1 MAYET
6 PLKIS
11 EVVQKISN
19 NKFVLPSIQREY
31 VWDTEQIETLFDSLM
46 QGYPIGAFLF
56 WEIDKEYIEKF
67 DFYEFLRNY
76 HERNSVHNKKIDLKG
91 SPDGVTA
98 ILDGQQRLTSIY
110 IGLKGSFAYKLKH
123 KQKNNAN
130 AYPARKLYLNLLA
143 EANDDNKKY
152 DFRFLIPRDVKNDE
166 NNHWFEVGK
175 ILNMKDISDK
185 DDYLEDNVRYR
196 DNLPCCSKEQSR
208 FASRTLS
215 QLYNIINELGTVCYY
230 REQSKE
236 LDKVLNIFVRVNSGG
251 TKLSYSDLLLSI
263 ASAQWDTYDAR
274 EEITD
279 FVDEVNV
286 SGKGFKINK
295 DFIMRSM
302 LVLTDLEVAFKVK
315 NFNKENTAK
324 IEKNWDNIKCA
335 IRQTVSL
342 VSSFGYS
349 GETLSSN
356 SALIPIA
363 YYLLRKGI
371 PDNFVYS
378 SKYKEDRDKI
388 KKWLISALLKKQ
400 FSGQPAN
407 MIHTIRDI
415 IKSNTTDQFPL
426 EKIIEKFKGTD
437 KSIVFTDDDID
448 EYLVNLRYGKSET
461 LSTLMLLYPSL
472 DFANNFHIDHM
483 YPKSKF
489 NKAYLSKMGV
499 PAEDIPK
506 YMDAVN
512 DISNLQLLDGVA
524 NEEKNDKDFN
534 KWFNEKYQT
543 ESEREEQRN
552 KHYMPNIEYS
562 YFNFMD
568 FISQRR
574 ELIKSQLKELLK

>member
-1 MAYET
+1 MAYNT
-6 PLKIS
+6 LKIS
-11 EVVQKISN
+11 KVMEKISSN
-19 NKFVLPSIQREY
+19 ELVLPSIQREY
-31 VWDTEQIETLFDSLM
+31 VWDTEQIEKLFDSLM
-46 QGYPIGAFLF
+46 QGYPIGTFLF
-56 WEIDKEYIEKF
+56 WEIDKEYIGKF

-76 HERNSVHNKKIDLKG
+76 HERDSRHNKKIDLKG
-91 SPDGVTA
+91 YSGKVTS

-110 IGLKGSFAYKLKH
+110 IALKGTYTYKLKY
-123 KQKNNAN
+123 KRNNNDN

-143 EANDDNKKY
+143 EAKDDDKKY
-152 DFRFLIPRDVKNDE
+152 DFRFLIPNDVKNDE
-166 NNHWFEVGK
+166 NNYWFEVGK
-175 ILNMKDISDK
+175 ILDMKDGDSYQYVFDNITYSK
-185 DDYLEDNVRYR
+185 DDIIYT
-196 DNLPCCSKEQSR
+196 KEK
-208 FASRTLS
+208 AGIAVNTLGR
-215 QLYNIINELGTVCYY
+215 LYNIIKSEELINYY
-230 REQSKE
+230 EESTTE
-236 LDKVLNIFVRVNSGG
+236 LDKVLDIFVRINNGG

-279 FVDEVNV
+279 FVDEVNAL
-286 SGKGFKINK
+286 GKGFKINK

-335 IRQTVSL
+335 IRQTVRL
-342 VSSFGYS
+342 VSSFGYG

-363 YYLLRKGI
+363 YYLLSKGI

-407 MIHTIRDI
+407 IIHTIRGI
-415 IKSNTTDQFPL
+415 IQKNTTDQFPL
-426 EKIIEKFKGTD
+426 ERIIEEFKGTD

-448 EYLVNLRYGKSET
+448 EYLLNLRYGKSET

-499 PAEDIPK
+499 SAEDIPK
-506 YMDAVN
+506 YIDAVN
-512 DISNLQLLDGVA
+512 DISNLQLLDGIA
-524 NEEKNDKDFN
+524 NEEKNDKDFD
-534 KWFNEKYQT
+534 KWFNEKYRT
-543 ESEREEQRN
+543 ESEREKERN
-552 KHYMPNIEYS
+552 KHYMPNMEYS
-562 YFNFMD
+562 YLNFMD
-568 FISQRR
+568 FINQRR
-574 ELIKSQLKELLK
+574 EIIKSKLIELLK